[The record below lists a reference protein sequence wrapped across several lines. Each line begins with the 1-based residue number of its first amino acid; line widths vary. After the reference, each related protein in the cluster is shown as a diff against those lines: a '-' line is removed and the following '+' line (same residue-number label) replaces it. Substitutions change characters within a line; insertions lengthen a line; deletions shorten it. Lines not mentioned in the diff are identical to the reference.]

1 MRRSQQLFAGMLI
14 ALLVVTLVAG
24 CGQKGPLRLPDA
36 PPTSAAATD
45 VQSNDPGSLTSRR
58 TNPHE

>member
-1 MRRSQQLFAGMLI
+1 MLI